1 MGRVFC
7 DTLNMEINHMTN
19 KVRVGSLYVYSANG
33 FDRFHP
39 TSNNSLESGQVVRVI
54 NLPGAPKANTMGQ
67 CYVGERETGKFLCM
81 VSTSSLTPLSEVISK
96 LKAQVAEMAVR

>member
-1 MGRVFC
+1 
-7 DTLNMEINHMTN
+7 MTN

-81 VSTSSLTPLSEVISK
+81 VSTASLTPLSEVISK
-96 LKAQVAEMAVR
+96 LKAQVAELAVR